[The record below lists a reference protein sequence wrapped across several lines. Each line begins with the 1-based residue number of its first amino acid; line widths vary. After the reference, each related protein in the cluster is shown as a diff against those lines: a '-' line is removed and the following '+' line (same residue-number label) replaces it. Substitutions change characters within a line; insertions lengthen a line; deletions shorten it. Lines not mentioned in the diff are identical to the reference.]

1 MYYGEIITNGREHV
15 VLAID
20 DEHRSGRLPHG
31 RTVLYERAPRR
42 SVVPDAE
49 FGYELLVCRWAELA
63 WRPDGDPTP
72 AIVGRQVGTRR
83 RRWDT
88 VVVEVDPDGLRRRRA
103 FGDREIDRE
112 LLGIVREAPADWEWY
127 RDALPEPDYP
137 WRYVR
142 EAVHRAADRGL
153 IDERTSADAGGR
165 IEIRRTRSYPD
176 WVRRIVAIE
185 NKPDLDA
192 SAAAALADQLEYDV
206 DAGLLD
212 ETWLATEATGSRLE
226 PALRRE
232 IPIEAGIV
240 LTDFEAG
247 VDPESGTVAWLPSD
261 LRTAATT
268 GPDRETRRLVLAE
281 RVYGRGWRSFHDT
294 MRPDCRHFRL
304 AHTGEAMLPHC
315 AAKDRCPTARE
326 CSSSCPSVSPEPPAW
341 RTRGWPIEGGPGK
354 GITRLLERRRDRARY
369 RTLRR

>member
-1 MYYGEIITNGREHV
+1 M
-15 VLAID
+15 VL
-20 DEHRSGRLPHG
+20 
-31 RTVLYERAPRR
+31 
-42 SVVPDAE
+42 DAE

-63 WRPDGDPTP
+63 WRPAGDPTP
-72 AIVGRQVGTRR
+72 VIVGRQVGTRK

-88 VVVEVDPDGLRRRRA
+88 VVVEVDPDGLRQRRT

-112 LLGIVREAPADWEWY
+112 LLEIVREAPADWEWY
-127 RDALPEPDYP
+127 RDALPEPEYP

-142 EAVHRAADRGL
+142 EAIHRAADRGL
-153 IDERTSADAGGR
+153 IDERASGSAGGGR
-165 IEIRRTRSYPD
+165 IEIRRKRPYPD
-176 WVRRIVAIE
+176 WVRRVVAIE

-192 SAAAALADQLEYDV
+192 SAAAALADQLAYDV

-240 LTDFEAG
+240 LTDFETG
-247 VDPESGTVAWLPSD
+247 VDPDSGTVAWLPSD
-261 LRTAATT
+261 LRAAGGESGDGSGSGPTD
-268 GPDRETRRLVLAE
+268 PDRETRRLVLAE

-304 AHTGEAMLPHC
+304 AHAGEAMRPDC
-315 AAKDRCPTARE
+315 AAKGRCPTARE
-326 CSSSCPSVSPEPPAW
+326 CSGSCASFSPEPPAW
-341 RTRGWPIEGGPGK
+341 RTQGWPIEGGPGK

>member
-1 MYYGEIITNGREHV
+1 M
-15 VLAID
+15 
-20 DEHRSGRLPHG
+20 
-31 RTVLYERAPRR
+31 
-42 SVVPDAE
+42 VPDAE
-49 FGYELLVCRWAELA
+49 FGYELLVCRWAELT

-88 VVVEVDPDGLRRRRA
+88 VVVEVDPDGFRRRRA
-103 FGDREIDRE
+103 LGDREIDRE
-112 LLGIVREAPADWEWY
+112 LLGIVREAPPDWEWY

-153 IDERTSADAGGR
+153 IDERTSGDAGGR
-165 IEIRRTRSYPD
+165 IEIRRTRPYPD

-240 LTDFEAG
+240 LTDFGTG

-261 LRTAATT
+261 LRTVGNGDTGGDAGGGDGGGGDEDGDGSDGDAGSNAAATD
-268 GPDRETRRLVLAE
+268 PDRETRRLVLAE

-294 MRPDCRHFRL
+294 MRPDCRHFQL
-304 AHTGEAMLPHC
+304 AHAGEAMRPHC
-315 AAKDRCPTARE
+315 AAKGRCPTARE

-341 RTRGWPIEGGPGK
+341 RTQGWPIEGGPGK
-354 GITRLLERRRDRARY
+354 GITRLLERRRERARY